1 MVVVGARRCSGGA
14 TCALAISEAEPL
26 LFNET
31 DFGRDRCRRGAAL
44 AYKARC

>member
-14 TCALAISEAEPL
+14 TCALAMSEAELL

-31 DFGRDRCRRGAAL
+31 DFGAIDVDVVRLER
-44 AYKARC
+44 